1 MRRTLTA
8 IKDST
13 GASALEFAV
22 VAPLLILLLIG
33 MIEFG
38 WVFQNQLAITHAA
51 REGARLAA
59 VNDGAN
65 WDPGVVESRAYPL
78 TTADGL
84 GISLSEG
91 AESVTVSVT
100 YPYDWQLL
108 PFPGTLGLE
117 STAVMRK
124 E

>member
-1 MRRTLTA
+1 MRRVMTA
-8 IKDST
+8 LRDPA
-13 GASALEFAV
+13 GASALEFGV
-22 VAPLLILLLIG
+22 IAPILILLIIG

-51 REGARLAA
+51 REGARLAS

-65 WDPGVVESRAYPL
+65 WDAGVVESRAYPL
-78 TTADGL
+78 TTGDGL
-84 GISLSEG
+84 GISLSED

-108 PFPGTLGLE
+108 PIGSPLPLE

>member
-1 MRRTLTA
+1 MRRVILA
-8 IKDST
+8 LKDST

-22 VAPLLILLLIG
+22 VAPFLMLLIFG

-65 WDPGVVESRAYPL
+65 WDAGVVESRAYPL
-78 TTADGL
+78 TTGDGL
-84 GISLSEG
+84 GISLSED

-100 YPYDWQLL
+100 YPYEHKIL
-108 PFPGTLGLE
+108 PFADFPLE

>member
-1 MRRTLTA
+1 MTA
-8 IKDST
+8 LRDPA
-13 GASALEFAV
+13 GASALEFGV
-22 VAPLLILLLIG
+22 IAPILILLIIG

-51 REGARLAA
+51 REGARLAS

-65 WDPGVVESRAYPL
+65 WDAGVVESRAYPL
-78 TTADGL
+78 TTGDGL
-84 GISLSEG
+84 GISLSED

-108 PFPGTLGLE
+108 PIGSPLPLE